1 ADSNLSGIGVTAT
14 GVSTVV
20 NLTSASVNATTYA
33 QSTNSTA
40 TETIVLGPT
49 ANVNQYANNNVNELV
64 NYAAGGQ
71 TFFQGTTSKPA
82 KSVTVT
88 SQSLQINAA
97 AQPVTTFSSG
107 LTGSNTMYVQL
118 SQSSNGSAT
127 ATLVG
132 SAVTTGAIVSITV
145 DNSKLTGGQ
154 ITKSYTVGSGNTY
167 TSIAASLASL
177 INADANFPPIALSAT
192 SSGAVLTLTTK
203 SPTYVVTTNTGA
215 TETATVGYNNLG
227 ATVIS
232 VGGKITA
239 GDVITLTTTYSP
251 LSGGVQAV
259 HYTVLST
266 DTLTTVVSGLAAA
279 VNANSSLTGVGLS
292 AAVSTPAILSTAQT
306 FSASKVLPSGT
317 SNATVT
323 AVDGSNN
330 SIANNYQLGV
340 TGSPSTS
347 LTYDLNG
354 NMTSDGTNTYS
365 WDAENRLIQTN
376 YPGSGNN
383 SNFVYDGVGHLIKIT
398 EILAGSVLSAK
409 LLIWQV
415 GSPCQEQ
422 LCETRDNTGNVLAQ
436 MFMFGQSLGG
446 TKYYYAKN
454 HQTSVCEMTD
464 ASGNLQARYIYDP
477 YGGSFKLN
485 SGVDSDIQYASYY
498 QHKPSGQ
505 LVATYRQY
513 RTDFA
518 RWINRDPLE
527 DQINIS
533 NLYFYASN
541 SPVANIDPSGL
552 WHIPWTNFC
561 GPGYSSGHSGNPYQ
575 EDNPNYPRPG
585 DVLRQPPRGGPL
597 NGLDIC
603 CEQHDDCMNDAHH
616 LPNPKDR
623 QKARTCCDKNLA
635 KCAASTGIGIGLG
648 LVMGVKSYFRGPGTF
663 TQ

>member
-71 TFFQGTTSKPA
+71 TFFQGTLSKPA

-97 AQPVTTFSSG
+97 AQPVTTFSSS
-107 LTGSNTMYVQL
+107 LTGSNTMFVQL
-118 SQSSNGSAT
+118 NQSSNGSAT
-127 ATLVG
+127 ATLAG

-177 INADANFPPIALSAT
+177 INADSNFPSIALSAT

-203 SPTYVVTTNTGA
+203 SPTYAVTTNTGA

-227 ATVIS
+227 ATAIS

-239 GDVITLTTTYSP
+239 GDVLTLTTTYSP
-251 LSGGVQAV
+251 LSGGLQAV

-266 DTLTTVVSGLAAA
+266 DTLTTVASGLAAA

-292 AAVSTPAILSTAQT
+292 AAVNTPAILSTAQT
-306 FSASKVLPSGT
+306 FTASKLLPAGS

-354 NMTSDGTNTYS
+354 NTTSDGTNSYL
-365 WDAENRLIQTN
+365 WDAENRLIQIN
-376 YPGSGNN
+376 Y
-383 SNFVYDGVGHLIKIT
+383 
-398 EILAGSVLSAK
+398 AG
-409 LLIWQV
+409 
-415 GSPCQEQ
+415 
-422 LCETRDNTGNVLAQ
+422 
-436 MFMFGQSLGG
+436 
-446 TKYYYAKN
+446 
-454 HQTSVCEMTD
+454 
-464 ASGNLQARYIYDP
+464 
-477 YGGSFKLN
+477 
-485 SGVDSDIQYASYY
+485 
-498 QHKPSGQ
+498 
-505 LVATYRQY
+505 
-513 RTDFA
+513 
-518 RWINRDPLE
+518 
-527 DQINIS
+527 
-533 NLYFYASN
+533 
-541 SPVANIDPSGL
+541 
-552 WHIPWTNFC
+552 
-561 GPGYSSGHSGNPYQ
+561 
-575 EDNPNYPRPG
+575 
-585 DVLRQPPRGGPL
+585 
-597 NGLDIC
+597 
-603 CEQHDDCMNDAHH
+603 
-616 LPNPKDR
+616 LPNFFH
-623 QKARTCCDKNLA
+623 A
-635 KCAASTGIGIGLG
+635 
-648 LVMGVKSYFRGPGTF
+648 
-663 TQ
+663 